1 MDMPEAG
8 GANIEVAHH
17 LNEADKHQAGT
28 RSRAHQIVEV
38 IEAVLLAIVAITTAW
53 SGYQAARW
61 DSVQSELY
69 GRSSRLRVEGQALEI
84 ESNQAKQYDA
94 AIVAD
99 WVKAEADG
107 KTSLADFF
115 ERRLLPEYQP
125 AFQAWK
131 KTDPLH
137 NPNAPIGPGSM
148 PNYRDVRGE
157 DAAKR
162 NEEATELFERGTR
175 AREHADDYVR
185 LTVFLATVLL
195 LVAISQRFQSHLI
208 RVLLAMIALLML
220 SVPIWRLITLP
231 RM

>member
-1 MDMPEAG
+1 MPETG

-17 LNEADKHQAGT
+17 LSEAERHEAHS

-38 IEAVLLAIVAITTAW
+38 IEAILLAIVAITTAF

-84 ESNQAKQYDA
+84 ESNQAKMYDS

-99 WVKAEADG
+99 WVRAEADG
-107 KTSLADFF
+107 KTNLADFF

-131 KTDPLH
+131 KTNPLH
-137 NPNAPIGPGSM
+137 NPQAPIGPGFM
-148 PNYRDVRGE
+148 PNYRDQRGE
-157 DAAKR
+157 DAAKK
-162 NEEATELFERGTR
+162 NQKATELFERGTQ

-195 LVAISQRFQSHLI
+195 LVAISQRFQSHRI
-208 RVLLAMIALLML
+208 RTALAMIALLML
-220 SVPIWRLITLP
+220 CVPIWYLITLP
-231 RM
+231 KM

>member
-1 MDMPEAG
+1 MPEAG

-17 LNEADKHQAGT
+17 LNEADEHEPHT

-69 GRSSRLRVEGQALEI
+69 GRSSRLRIQGQALDI
-84 ESNQAKQYDA
+84 VSNQAKQYDA
-94 AIVAD
+94 ATVAD

-107 KTSLADFF
+107 KTKLADFF
-115 ERRLLPEYQP
+115 ERRLLPEFQP

-137 NPNAPIGPGSM
+137 NPQAPVGPALM
-148 PNYRDVRGE
+148 PNYRDLRSE
-157 DAAKR
+157 DAAKK
-162 NEEATELFERGTR
+162 NQDATELFERGTQ
-175 AREHADDYVR
+175 ARERADDYVR

-195 LVAISQRFQSHLI
+195 LSRSASDS
-208 RVLLAMIALLML
+208 
-220 SVPIWRLITLP
+220 SPIESEWRW
-231 RM
+231 R